1 MKALVVACR
10 KGDLATG
17 LKLQVAMA
25 ELNRMMFVE
34 TNPGPVKAGVALLG
48 RAGPELRLPLAPVSE
63 ASLARIR
70 AAMQKFGLALA

>member
-1 MKALVVACR
+1 VKELVQAAR
-10 KGDLATG
+10 RGDFAG
-17 LKLQVAMA
+17 AADRQVKLA
-25 ELNRMMFVE
+25 ELIRAMFVE

-70 AAMQKFGLALA
+70 AAMQKFGLELA